1 MWGYA
6 FLIEAWLQKLSLPD
20 KLLIRLQ
27 SMSCLFFSLN
37 LALILFFN
45 RRNKTGFAEH
55 KDACKNTETKE
66 KFIQSEKKDTKLPCH
81 IFMIGHSFDFEN
93 AEILCQETNW
103 RKRKLLEALHF
114 ELPRMHVTSIKDTAL
129 TTTG

>member
-1 MWGYA
+1 MRRT
-6 FLIEAWLQKLSLPD
+6 KLSN
-20 KLLIRLQ
+20 RL
-27 SMSCLFFSLN
+27 CWR
-37 LALILFFN
+37 IKKKDCW
-45 RRNKTGFAEH
+45 NKTGFAEH

-81 IFMIGHSFDFEN
+81 IFMIGHSLDFEN

-103 RKRKLLEALHF
+103 RKRKLLEALHI

-129 TTTG
+129 TTTGGFISEIF